1 MVYLHEG
8 KTAGI
13 AGDLRRMLNEDFH
26 YRLAMRL
33 YSGTIWQSGTEEKVT
48 VQKEAERP
56 AIKLETV
63 SSAQTVETPTEKPQ
77 PVEEKPEIEP
87 RPKYSDGVQLS
98 LLNLWGMTEE
108 VSQPKTSKKK
118 KTVKK
123 AVTAKSTPPKPKVTV
138 TPTAPTAKPAME
150 NKEVKAENTAKPAD
164 PDDIY
169 AKLDWETNPPIN
181 GFYEMMMEL
190 TPERRKELRELARQ
204 HNEKHENRT
213 VATITPEVPREQP
226 RQEETQPE
234 AVAAPAVTDAPPET
248 VATSLFPDIEPEK
261 PKEEVADLTPRAY
274 HRTPEMHLREGSLVA
289 DRGRHNIGYLKDI
302 TPYGAT
308 FQPLDL
314 ERIPEGKG
322 VVVCVAA

>member
-1 MVYLHEG
+1 
-8 KTAGI
+8 
-13 AGDLRRMLNEDFH
+13 
-26 YRLAMRL
+26 MRL

-98 LLNLWGMTEE
+98 LLDLWGMTEE

-181 GFYEMMMEL
+181 L
-190 TPERRKELRELARQ
+190 
-204 HNEKHENRT
+204 
-213 VATITPEVPREQP
+213 
-226 RQEETQPE
+226 
-234 AVAAPAVTDAPPET
+234 
-248 VATSLFPDIEPEK
+248 SLI
-261 PKEEVADLTPRAY
+261 
-274 HRTPEMHLREGSLVA
+274 H
-289 DRGRHNIGYLKDI
+289 I
-302 TPYGAT
+302 
-308 FQPLDL
+308 
-314 ERIPEGKG
+314 
-322 VVVCVAA
+322 